1 MARTL
6 AFDNDLSRRVFASN
20 SAIRLHWACWDDE
33 YVVFDETSGQTQKMG
48 PLRAYVLNALAV
60 KPYRFDD
67 IVKELRVV
75 PVLADDSSLNA
86 QLETVLDELV
96 RNGMAE
102 VTIG

>member
-1 MARTL
+1 MARPI
-6 AFDNDLSRRVFASN
+6 DNDLSGRTYASN

-33 YVVFDETSGQTQKMG
+33 YVVFEETSGQTQKMG

-67 IVKELRVV
+67 IVKELLVV

>member
-1 MARTL
+1 MARPI
-6 AFDNDLSRRVFASN
+6 NNELSCRTYASN
-20 SAIRLHWACWDDE
+20 SSIRLHWACWDDE
-33 YVVFDETSGQTQKMG
+33 YVVFEETSGQTQKMG

-75 PVLADDSSLNA
+75 PVLADDTSLNA